1 MLQKHCHTL
10 ITTKVNELNLNMY
23 SPIKIDKALHVCTPY
38 QITGS
43 HARSR
48 LAYAELAA
56 IALNCCLTNCQ
67 LVTTINVYPFP
78 QSYLNN
84 AVSVVPSPLTAP
96 SLSNVTELLI
106 KRKRAPK
113 QIVPDNISMKT
124 KQLIVHTC
132 LRH

>member
-1 MLQKHCHTL
+1 MTL
-10 ITTKVNELNLNMY
+10 PPKGKSRYLDFGTLPGEQLVYGFHRPEK
-23 SPIKIDKALHVCTPY
+23 HVCTPY

-113 QIVPDNISMKT
+113 QIVPDNISMKNKT
-124 KQLIVHTC
+124 THCT
-132 LRH
+132 HMP